1 MKLEPPHTNVAS
13 NRTPREINSRV
24 LLNIIRRQQPLSRAD
39 LSRKSGL
46 RPSTV
51 SLIVDELISSGWV
64 LEGEIS
70 KSARGR
76 RPTML
81 SLNPQRCVIAVD
93 IHPSQ
98 VTIAVVEIG
107 GRIRSEQVLNLPAD
121 PSRAIG
127 SLASAL
133 KKLIRAHR
141 EVIFEGIGI
150 CLPGRTDIGAKQLI
164 FAPNLHWP
172 VVSLKPRIQRATG
185 LPVAMDNV
193 ANACVLSEVWFGTSS
208 GTRDFVV
215 VAISEGIGTGL
226 FINGAIAR
234 GEAGMAGEFGHV
246 RIADRGPLCNCGN
259 YGCWETFAST
269 RAALRIYRELSGDKR
284 RISFADLLEMGTNH
298 HPAARKAL
306 EQVAQNLGRGMRIVA
321 AALAPSEI
329 IVVGE
334 ITRIWSSIGQT
345 VEDSVRE
352 NPLARKIRIRP
363 ALDSASARLRSAVAL
378 VLSDHPFA
386 GAL

>member
-1 MKLEPPHTNVAS
+1 MMHANVAS
-13 NRTPREINSRV
+13 NRTPRHINSKV

-39 LSRKSGL
+39 LARRSGL

-51 SLIVDELISSGWV
+51 SLIVDQLIESGWV
-64 LEGEIS
+64 LEGEVS

-98 VTIAVVEIG
+98 VTLAVVETS
-107 GRIRSEQVLNLPAD
+107 GRIRSEQVLSLPAD
-121 PSRAIG
+121 PAGAIRAMTR
-127 SLASAL
+127 AL
-133 KKLIRAHR
+133 KKLIRAND

-150 CLPGRTDIGAKQLI
+150 CLPGRTDLTARQLI

-172 VVSLKPRIQRATG
+172 AVRLKQRIERATG
-185 LPVAMDNV
+185 LQVVMDNV
-193 ANACVLSEVWFGTSS
+193 ANACALSEVWFGTSS
-208 GTRDFVV
+208 DTRDFVV

-246 RIADRGPLCNCGN
+246 RIAEDGPLCNCGN
-259 YGCWETFAST
+259 HGCWETFAST
-269 RAALRIYRELSGDKR
+269 RAAIRIYREISGDRR
-284 RISFADLLEMGTNH
+284 RITFADLLEMRAS
-298 HPAARKAL
+298 PAARKAL
-306 EQVAQNLGRGMRIVA
+306 AQVARNLGRGMRIVA

-334 ITRIWSSIGQT
+334 ITRVWSSIGQT
-345 VEDSVRE
+345 VEDAIRE
-352 NPLARKIRIRP
+352 NPLAGRIRIRP
-363 ALDSASARLRSAVAL
+363 AFDSASARLRSAVAL
-378 VLSDHPFA
+378 VLADHPFA
-386 GAL
+386 GALNP